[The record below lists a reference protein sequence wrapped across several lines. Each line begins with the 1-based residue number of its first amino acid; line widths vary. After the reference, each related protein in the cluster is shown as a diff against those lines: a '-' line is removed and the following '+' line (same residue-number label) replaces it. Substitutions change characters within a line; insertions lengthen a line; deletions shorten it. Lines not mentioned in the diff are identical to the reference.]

1 MFISIHYM
9 NTEHSSKHDAVNE
22 DDNNGGFRDA
32 LCEKV
37 PLGECIGRVS
47 PQLVF
52 WMRTLWISQ
61 MNWTP
66 PSLPRWKYIQNLKFT
81 TQTHLNAAT

>member
-1 MFISIHYM
+1 M
-9 NTEHSSKHDAVNE
+9 NTEHSSKNYAVNE
-22 DDNNGGFRDA
+22 DDSEDCNDGGFRDA

-37 PLGECIGRVS
+37 PLGECIGGVS

-61 MNWTP
+61 MNWTR
-66 PSLPRWKYIQNLKFT
+66 PSLPR
-81 TQTHLNAAT
+81 

>member
-22 DDNNGGFRDA
+22 DDSEDYNDDGGFRDV

-66 PSLPRWKYIQNLKFT
+66 PSLPR
-81 TQTHLNAAT
+81 

>member
-1 MFISIHYM
+1 MIYNITVVMFISIHYM
-9 NTEHSSKHDAVNE
+9 NTKHSSKHDAVNE
-22 DDNNGGFRDA
+22 DDSNDYNDGGFRDA
-32 LCEKV
+32 LCGKV
-37 PLGECIGRVS
+37 PLSECIGGVS

-66 PSLPRWKYIQNLKFT
+66 PSLPR
-81 TQTHLNAAT
+81 